1 MTARQFVLK
10 EPAAIFFIPKLLN
23 SYGHYTMV
31 TSLGVL
37 SKGRIAQA
45 KASVNS
51 QQNDSAGLMELRDLL
66 SHEVVPAPCS
76 PVRCSPP
83 QPTPQT
89 SSTSTILFVWS
100 PAVRANAKNRRRMF
114 APRRPPVLADL

>member
-31 TSLGVL
+31 TSLCVL

-66 SHEVVPAPCS
+66 SHDVVPAPCS

-83 QPTPQT
+83 HPTPHT
-89 SSTSTILFVWS
+89 SPPSPIILVY
-100 PAVRANAKNRRRMF
+100 
-114 APRRPPVLADL
+114 APT

>member
-66 SHEVVPAPCS
+66 SHEVVPRTLFPCS
-76 PVRCSPP
+76 LFASAANSPNEFDIHDP
-83 QPTPQT
+83 LCLVP
-89 SSTSTILFVWS
+89 SSTRQCKK
-100 PAVRANAKNRRRMF
+100 P
-114 APRRPPVLADL
+114 

>member
-1 MTARQFVLK
+1 
-10 EPAAIFFIPKLLN
+10 
-23 SYGHYTMV
+23 MV

-66 SHEVVPAPCS
+66 SHEVVPRTLFPCS
-76 PVRCSPP
+76 LFASAANSPNEFDIHDPLCLVPSSTRQCKKPPENVRSPAASRVGGP
-83 QPTPQT
+83 LVTPQLLT
-89 SSTSTILFVWS
+89 HH
-100 PAVRANAKNRRRMF
+100 
-114 APRRPPVLADL
+114 